1 MNLSYKEAL
10 DRCKQSFKTKLMHSV
25 ELLRKAERIALMYDN
40 TDGYYLAFSG
50 GKDSQALY
58 HLAELAGVKFKGHM
72 SLTSVDPPQ
81 VIRFVK
87 RQYPD
92 VELIK
97 PKMSMFDKAIERG
110 ILPTMRVRWCCAD
123 FKESAG
129 AGKVTLIGVRAAE
142 SARRAKRHEVEVKS
156 RKFGGDLEGF
166 DAWSQAE
173 IEKKLSKTKRK
184 VNEDEFSIKTDNE
197 VRCINGKDSILI
209 SPIFQWTEDDVWY
222 FLNEIVNVPHCELY
236 DMGYSRIGCIL
247 CPMSNKKS
255 KQRDMKMFPHVK
267 RGWIRAIKAIRS
279 GGGIQGRIHL
289 VEHPN
294 KMDAASAHTG
304 GGISHTEQIR
314 TPLHIG
320 TILRNSNVDSDY
332 QPQSGDFGGT
342 RWTGTDNPGL
352 ILTRRIIRKFFDS
365 PSQQVNWGGQSEPY
379 EDEIAEAIFDW
390 WMSGKSYKEWYSE
403 KYMQGKLDL
412 NFEENGRD
420 EQTSTE
426 NH

>member
-1 MNLSYKEAL
+1 MEKFMDYEEAL
-10 DRCKQSFKTKLMHSV
+10 NRCKQSFKTKLTHSV
-25 ELLRKAERIALMYDN
+25 ELLKKAERIALMYDN

-58 HLAELAGVKFKGHM
+58 HVAQLAGVQFKGHM

-87 RQYPD
+87 RHYPN

-97 PKMSMFDKAIERG
+97 PKMSMFDRAIEKG

-129 AGKVTLIGVRAAE
+129 AGRVTLIGVRAAE

-156 RKFGGDLEGF
+156 RKFSGNLEGF
-166 DAWSQAE
+166 NAWSQAE

-197 VRCINGKDSILI
+197 IRCINGKDSILI
-209 SPIFQWTEDDVWY
+209 SPIFQWTDDDVWY

-236 DMGYSRIGCIL
+236 DMGFTRIGCLL
-247 CPMSNKKS
+247 CPMAS
-255 KQRDMKMFPHVK
+255 KTCNLRNIEMFPHIK

-279 GGGIQGRIHL
+279 R
-289 VEHPN
+289 
-294 KMDAASAHTG
+294 
-304 GGISHTEQIR
+304 
-314 TPLHIG
+314 
-320 TILRNSNVDSDY
+320 
-332 QPQSGDFGGT
+332 
-342 RWTGTDNPGL
+342 
-352 ILTRRIIRKFFDS
+352 RKFREGFIWWHIK
-365 PSQQVNWGGQSEPY
+365 VNWREQDEPS

-390 WMSGKSYKEWYSE
+390 WMSGRSFNEWYSE
-403 KYMQGKLDL
+403 RCLQLSL
-412 NFEENGRD
+412 NFNE
-420 EQTSTE
+420 
-426 NH
+426 

>member
-1 MNLSYKEAL
+1 MFNK
-10 DRCKQSFKTKLMHSV
+10 KLFQEKLEHSID
-25 ELLRKAERIALMYDN
+25 LLQKAEKLALMYDKQ
-40 TDGYYLAFSG
+40 DGFYLAFSG

-58 HLAELAGVKFKGHM
+58 HVAKMAGVKFKGHM

-142 SARRAKRHEVEVKS
+142 SARRAKRHEVEVKG
-156 RKFGGDLEGF
+156 RKFSGDLEGF

-184 VNEDEFSIKTDNE
+184 VNEDEFSVKTDNE

-222 FLNEIVNVPHCELY
+222 FLNEVMRVPHCELY

-279 GGGIQGRIHL
+279 RGVFKEGFIWWNI
-289 VEHPN
+289 PT
-294 KMDAASAHTG
+294 KWM
-304 GGISHTEQIR
+304 
-314 TPLHIG
+314 
-320 TILRNSNVDSDY
+320 
-332 QPQSGDFGGT
+332 
-342 RWTGTDNPGL
+342 
-352 ILTRRIIRKFFDS
+352 
-365 PSQQVNWGGQSEPY
+365 QQVFIRVGG
-379 EDEIAEAIFDW
+379 A
-390 WMSGKSYKEWYSE
+390 K
-403 KYMQGKLDL
+403 
-412 NFEENGRD
+412 
-420 EQTSTE
+420 
-426 NH
+426 

>member
-1 MNLSYKEAL
+1 MNLSYQEAL

-97 PKMSMFDKAIERG
+97 PKMSMFDKAIEMG
-110 ILPTMRVRWCCAD
+110 ILPTMRVRWCCAQ

-142 SARRAKRHEVEVKS
+142 SARRAKRNEVEVKS
-156 RKFGGDLEGF
+156 RKFSGDLEGF

-173 IEKKLSKTKRK
+173 IEKKMAKAKRK
-184 VNEDEFSIKTDNE
+184 LNEDEFSLNTDNE

-209 SPIFQWTEDDVWY
+209 SPIFKWTEDDVWY

-255 KQRDMKMFPHVK
+255 KQRDIKMFPHVK
-267 RGWIRAIKAIRS
+267 RGWIKAIKAIRS
-279 GGGIQGRIHL
+279 GGGIQRGIHL

-294 KMDAASAHTG
+294 RTDSASNHAM
-304 GGISHTEQIR
+304 ENVPCR
-314 TPLHIG
+314 T
-320 TILRNSNVDSDY
+320 DSD
-332 QPQSGDFGGT
+332 T
-342 RWTGTDNPGL
+342 A
-352 ILTRRIIRKFFDS
+352 TRRDNSTKCQCGFRLPPTIRELWGNKL
-365 PSQQVNWGGQSEPY
+365 QQNRQSEIQY
-379 EDEIAEAIFDW
+379 QTEGIQKIF
-390 WMSGKSYKEWYSE
+390 
-403 KYMQGKLDL
+403 
-412 NFEENGRD
+412 R
-420 EQTSTE
+420 
-426 NH
+426 